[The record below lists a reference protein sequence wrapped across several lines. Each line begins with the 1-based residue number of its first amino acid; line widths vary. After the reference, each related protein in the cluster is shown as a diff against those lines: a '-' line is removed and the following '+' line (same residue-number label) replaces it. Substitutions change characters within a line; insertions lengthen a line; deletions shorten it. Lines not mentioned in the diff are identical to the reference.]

1 MNPLDFLLAINEI
14 EPRTVEEAMALMS
27 TGEGETKEVIYLNP
41 SGYHRNTLR
50 RVLMTAAI
58 IALLAALCAA
68 AYAVDLLGLRALK
81 LDPGDYPVY
90 DYEQQPDGTW
100 IQSETDEAVTI
111 SLTQPQEIPEDLP
124 ENIKQ
129 AIRNTQQA
137 TEEWTEFIR
146 GDDSQFEF
154 LRNQP
159 EGYFRIAD
167 TDNGNGTYT
176 IEYQRLTDGEWITI
190 DTRTASAADVNEWKN
205 GFAGDYEY
213 YNVRNHIQAE
223 KLEELAAKYDL
234 NLRRDV
240 HIIISGDTSRAFE
253 EKRGL
258 EYKPSEYDM
267 TNREIERML
276 AEEICGG
283 EVFNVSPTGYDKV
296 YYYNEGT
303 SAVSFYFDGEDASDG
318 SKSCYL
324 YNSMYSSLSWNELK
338 DIVFDPD
345 GYTVREYTAH
355 DGTRITVM
363 TNGNSVYAYAY
374 LEKSFVTMHFW
385 LEDGCTEAAVD
396 RALDMINY
404 TKLTK

>member
-58 IALLAALCAA
+58 VALLAALCAA

-100 IQSETDEAVTI
+100 IQSEKDEAVTI
-111 SLTQPQEIPEDLP
+111 SLTQPQEIPEELP

-137 TEEWTEFIR
+137 TEEWTEFMR
-146 GDDSQFEF
+146 SDDSQFEF

-167 TDNGNGTYT
+167 TDNGDGTYT
-176 IEYQRLTDGEWITI
+176 IEYQRLTDGKWITI

-205 GFAGDYEY
+205 GFAGDYKY
-213 YNVRNHIQAE
+213 YNVRNHIQAQ

-234 NLRRDV
+234 NLRRDG
-240 HIIISGDTSRAFE
+240 HIILSGDTSRAFE
-253 EKRGL
+253 EKRGR

-267 TNREIERML
+267 TNREIERTL

-283 EVFNVSPTGYDKV
+283 EVFSVSPTGYDKV
-296 YYYNEGT
+296 YYYDEGT
-303 SAVSFYFDGEDASDG
+303 FAVSFYFDGEDASDG
-318 SKSCYL
+318 SKNCYL
-324 YNSMYSSLSWNELK
+324 YNSMYSSLSGNELK

-355 DGTRITVM
+355 DGTRVTVM

-374 LEKSFVTMHFW
+374 LEKSFVTMQFW
-385 LEDGCTEAAVD
+385 LEDGCTETEVD